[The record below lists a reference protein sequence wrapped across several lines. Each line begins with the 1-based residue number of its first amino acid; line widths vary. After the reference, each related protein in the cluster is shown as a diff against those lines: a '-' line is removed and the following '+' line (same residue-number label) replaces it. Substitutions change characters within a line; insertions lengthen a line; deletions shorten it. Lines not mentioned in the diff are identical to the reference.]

1 MEEQFR
7 FLHTARWQHAYLPQG
22 DCEEFTV
29 FGSEFTILEA
39 HSFRGVQRFVI

>member
-7 FLHTARWQHAYLPQG
+7 FLHTARWQRAYLPQG

-29 FGSEFTILEA
+29 KERL
-39 HSFRGVQRFVI
+39 